1 MNIVISD
8 FANDKLII
16 NYSTGIDTCLNLG
29 YPFNVMEGV
38 KREGGGGATSCQ
50 KRKERKRKSI

>member
-1 MNIVISD
+1 MNIVISV

-38 KREGGGGATSCQ
+38 KREGGGHHARHV
-50 KRKERKRKSI
+50 KKEKESPL

>member
-38 KREGGGGATSCQ
+38 KREGGGTSCQ
-50 KRKERKRKSI
+50 TRKERKRKSIVI

>member
-16 NYSTGIDTCLNLG
+16 NYSTGTDTRLNLG

-38 KREGGGGATSCQ
+38 KREGGQHHARHV
-50 KRKERKRKSI
+50 KKEKESPL

>member
-16 NYSTGIDTCLNLG
+16 NYSTGTDTRLNLG

-38 KREGGGGATSCQ
+38 KREGGGNIMPDT
-50 KRKERKRKSI
+50 

>member
-8 FANDKLII
+8 HANDKLII

-38 KREGGGGATSCQ
+38 KREGGGQHHARHV
-50 KRKERKRKSI
+50 KKEKESPL